1 MKVKWRKSRRR
12 GEREGENEELR
23 ERGRERK
30 RGGRL
35 TMRDRGKEE
44 QNNKIIIHVSTLE
57 A

>member
-1 MKVKWRKSRRR
+1 MKVKWRKSRRE
-12 GEREGENEELR
+12 GGKREKLRKR
-23 ERGRERK
+23 ERKGK